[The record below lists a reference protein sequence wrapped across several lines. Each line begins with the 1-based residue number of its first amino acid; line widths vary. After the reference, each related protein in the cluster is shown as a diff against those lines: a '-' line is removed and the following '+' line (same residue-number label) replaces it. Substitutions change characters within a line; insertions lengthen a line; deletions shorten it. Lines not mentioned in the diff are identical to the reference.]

1 MQVLEHHSLP
11 FKLRKYFEK
20 QRMVWFH
27 STLQPA
33 TFYTCTTY
41 NAAKQKQCFYPFPSD
56 ISEVP
61 NQADHLGT
69 HATFHT

>member
-20 QRMVWFH
+20 QRMVWF
-27 STLQPA
+27 SALYNLQPF
-33 TFYTCTTY
+33 THVQHIMQPNKSSVFH
-41 NAAKQKQCFYPFPSD
+41 PFPSD

-69 HATFHT
+69 YTSFHT